1 MKTSNAQSPLFV
13 KTYDY
18 LLWLLPLT
26 LKFPAGRGSLDPDL
40 PSPQVS
46 IREMQSNHKVSK
58 DTKKKSLV
66 SLSLGVKY
74 LGGRREIAS
83 AKIASQRRWSVRSR
97 GCHSGIR
104 GSIRGWFSP
113 SPQGFHVLMQDFSPP
128 SLRATG

>member
-46 IREMQSNHKVSK
+46 IREMQSNHKATVLKVKVKLAKVTPFAVS
-58 DTKKKSLV
+58 
-66 SLSLGVKY
+66 
-74 LGGRREIAS
+74 
-83 AKIASQRRWSVRSR
+83 W
-97 GCHSGIR
+97 
-104 GSIRGWFSP
+104 
-113 SPQGFHVLMQDFSPP
+113 
-128 SLRATG
+128 